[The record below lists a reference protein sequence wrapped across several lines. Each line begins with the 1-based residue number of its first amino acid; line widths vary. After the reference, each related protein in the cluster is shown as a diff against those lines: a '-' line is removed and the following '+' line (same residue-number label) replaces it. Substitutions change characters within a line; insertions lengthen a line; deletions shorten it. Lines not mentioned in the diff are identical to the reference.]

1 MVLKI
6 DAEEKEL
13 EIGEAQAAKAADAAI
28 VNEEQ
33 LPDEIGDVKVADE
46 VISIVAGLAAQEVNG
61 VIGMSG
67 SFAEGLNEFL
77 GKKSFAKG
85 VRITVDGHVVTAAV
99 YVNVEYGSCIPEIA
113 LEIQEK
119 VKEAIENMTGYEV
132 KFVDVHIQG
141 VARRP
146 KSELEESLE
155 KMDAAHAVLVV
166 LCSLGIIGQT
176 AITAFFA
183 TIPGNWEYAVG
194 GIIILLVSL
203 RLLIAGIGA
212 TGMTSL
218 TISSADTGKVSVGKS
233 AIEDYVAEIAKE
245 VYGVYGVKVEAK
257 MGEDHISI
265 RINASIEPG
274 INIPETTDEIK
285 YNVRDTIKKVLG
297 MEIGDI
303 DLFFKQIKAKG

>member
-1 MVLKI
+1 MKS
-6 DAEEKEL
+6 DSEDKEL
-13 EIGEAQAAKAADAAI
+13 ETGTGEFVNADDAAEA
-28 VNEEQ
+28 EEQ

-113 LEIQEK
+113 LEIQERLK
-119 VKEAIENMTGYEV
+119 SNREHTGYEV

-155 KMDAAHAVLVV
+155 KMDAAHENFL
-166 LCSLGIIGQT
+166 
-176 AITAFFA
+176 
-183 TIPGNWEYAVG
+183 W
-194 GIIILLVSL
+194 
-203 RLLIAGIGA
+203 
-212 TGMTSL
+212 
-218 TISSADTGKVSVGKS
+218 
-233 AIEDYVAEIAKE
+233 
-245 VYGVYGVKVEAK
+245 
-257 MGEDHISI
+257 
-265 RINASIEPG
+265 
-274 INIPETTDEIK
+274 
-285 YNVRDTIKKVLG
+285 
-297 MEIGDI
+297 
-303 DLFFKQIKAKG
+303 

>member
-1 MVLKI
+1 MKS
-6 DAEEKEL
+6 DSEDKEL
-13 EIGEAQAAKAADAAI
+13 ETGTGEFVNADDAAEA
-28 VNEEQ
+28 EEQ

-67 SFAEGLNEFL
+67 SFAEGL
-77 GKKSFAKG
+77 KKSFAKG

-155 KMDAAHAVLVV
+155 KMDAAHEN
-166 LCSLGIIGQT
+166 
-176 AITAFFA
+176 FFS
-183 TIPGNWEYAVG
+183 E
-194 GIIILLVSL
+194 
-203 RLLIAGIGA
+203 
-212 TGMTSL
+212 
-218 TISSADTGKVSVGKS
+218 
-233 AIEDYVAEIAKE
+233 E
-245 VYGVYGVKVEAK
+245 
-257 MGEDHISI
+257 
-265 RINASIEPG
+265 
-274 INIPETTDEIK
+274 
-285 YNVRDTIKKVLG
+285 
-297 MEIGDI
+297 
-303 DLFFKQIKAKG
+303 